1 MGGQSR
7 AAAVF
12 CPTLIQSR
20 FRSWIESLGGTTR
33 VGGTIESL
41 GGTDVRMKEENTGG
55 GGAAD
60 NGSGASGGGASGDG
74 AADSGS
80 AADGADEA
88 DGDKESDKK
97 EENGN
102 EGSVVRIVTLV

>member
-1 MGGQSR
+1 MVNALRGSQQG
-7 AAAVF
+7 
-12 CPTLIQSR
+12 
-20 FRSWIESLGGTTR
+20 RSA
-33 VGGTIESL
+33 
-41 GGTDVRMKEENTGG
+41 
-55 GGAAD
+55 GAF
-60 NGSGASGGGASGDG
+60 S
-74 AADSGS
+74 SGS